1 MPLNQFRRLRNKSI
15 QAARFALI
23 VLVTFLSD
31 CLISEAHAQGT
42 YPKIEASFTLN
53 TVVSDPFDYSN
64 DLRVLIVQPDASTVS
79 LPAFFDGGT
88 TWRVRHTPTMSG
100 VYSVSNISLN
110 GSAVSFSNLQPAS
123 WTVTGFP
130 TSPGFVR
137 VDPADPLRFVTSNG
151 RRYFPVG
158 EDLAWSSPSS
168 DILNIIPKMG
178 AAHENWARIWMT
190 HFYDNGTTFGLN
202 LDWPKVNNTF
212 GQLSLTNAG
221 HWDAI
226 IAAAEHA
233 GVHVQVT
240 LQHHG
245 QYSSTNGSDTDPNWE
260 QNPYNVANG
269 GFLAHATNFFTD
281 PMAMELTKRK
291 LRYIVARWG
300 YSTSVMGWELFNE
313 VQFTDAAYA
322 GQWTNIE
329 SWHNT
334 MATFLRSQDYY
345 RHLITSSSDL
355 TEPIWDE
362 TDYYQHHDYPS
373 DLISGIQGAPTISAS
388 QRAGPDYSGECGI
401 DFTPH
406 VGLSPPLWA
415 GIMAAQSADAMPW
428 YWDTIDPNNDYF
440 LLQAAADF
448 VTASGIADEDVL
460 AQSTPAT
467 TGGGLGPL
475 IFAFSGGFDAATEEV
490 FTVGDEAPAGAA
502 TAPPYLQGD
511 YHLSYTPTGYTFN
524 VNYTQAGTFSVQIL
538 DIAQSGAGLQISLD
552 GTVVTNISFPATAS
566 DTSTNFTASIAVP
579 AGQHSINLFN
589 PGLDWVLLGKITL
602 NPYVPSLSAYAIS
615 TNNWQAVWV
624 WNNTNIFSATPGP
637 AVSGAVAVAGLSPGT
652 YAGTWWDTFGAG
664 AVSNF
669 TFTVSSGNTP
679 VLLGTPPVLRSM
691 ALYIG
696 IPARAAIVPP
706 NLTQTV
712 YSNSAP
718 FILPLSITNSGG
730 LPLSYAVTFTNAL
743 PAWLSISSTNGTVSK
758 SGTVTLSLAFN
769 PAGLAAGTYQ
779 FTIFVQTGDPLLP
792 VTTLPVTLT
801 VASVAPAA
809 PQLQVVSESTG
820 QFIFQLQGSANASYA
835 IQTSTN
841 LISWLSVSTNT
852 LSGSPVDFTNVILPG
867 PAQQF
872 WRALWPP

>member
-1 MPLNQFRRLRNKSI
+1 
-15 QAARFALI
+15 
-23 VLVTFLSD
+23 
-31 CLISEAHAQGT
+31 
-42 YPKIEASFTLN
+42 
-53 TVVSDPFDYSN
+53 
-64 DLRVLIVQPDASTVS
+64 
-79 LPAFFDGGT
+79 
-88 TWRVRHTPTMSG
+88 
-100 VYSVSNISLN
+100 
-110 GSAVSFSNLQPAS
+110 
-123 WTVTGFP
+123 
-130 TSPGFVR
+130 
-137 VDPADPLRFVTSNG
+137 
-151 RRYFPVG
+151 
-158 EDLAWSSPSS
+158 
-168 DILNIIPKMG
+168 
-178 AAHENWARIWMT
+178 
-190 HFYDNGTTFGLN
+190 
-202 LDWPKVNNTF
+202 
-212 GQLSLTNAG
+212 
-221 HWDAI
+221 
-226 IAAAEHA
+226 
-233 GVHVQVT
+233 VQVT

-245 QYSSTNGSDTDPNWE
+245 QYSSTIGSDVDPNWE

-269 GFLAHATNFFTD
+269 GFLSNATNFFTD
-281 PMAMELTKRK
+281 PIAMKLTKRK

-313 VQFTDAAYA
+313 VQFTDAANA

-329 SWHNT
+329 TWHNT
-334 MATFLRSQDYY
+334 MAAFLRSQDYY
-345 RHLITSSSDL
+345 RHLITSSSEL

-388 QRAGPDYSGECGI
+388 QRHGPDYSGECGI

-440 LLQAAADF
+440 LIQAAADF
-448 VTASGIADEDVL
+448 ITASGIADEDVL

-475 IFAFSGGFDAATEEV
+475 IFAFGGGFDAATLEV
-490 FTVGDEAPAGAA
+490 FAVGAEAPGGAS

-524 VNYTQAGTFSVQIL
+524 VNYTQAGTFSVQIV

-552 GTVVTNISFPATAS
+552 GTVVTNISFPATAG

-579 AGQHSINLFN
+579 AGEHSINLFN
-589 PGLDWVLLGKITL
+589 PGLDWVLLGNITL

-624 WNNTNIFSATPGP
+624 WNNTNVFSATPGP
-637 AVSGAVAVAGLSPGT
+637 AISGTVAVAGLDPGT

-669 TFTVSSGNTP
+669 TFTVSSGNTS

-691 ALYIG
+691 ALYVG
-696 IPARAAIVPP
+696 IPARAAIFSP
-706 NLTQTV
+706 NLIRTV
-712 YSNSAP
+712 YSNSMP

-743 PAWLSISSTNGTVSK
+743 PAWLSISSTNGTVPK
-758 SGTVTLSLAFN
+758 SGTVTLCLAFN

-801 VASVAPAA
+801 VASEVPAA
-809 PQLQVVSESTG
+809 PQLQVVSESAG
-820 QFIFQLQGSANASYA
+820 QFIFQLQGSLNASYA

-841 LISWLSVSTNT
+841 LITWLSVSTNT
-852 LSGSPVDFTNVILPG
+852 LSGSNVNVTNIILPG